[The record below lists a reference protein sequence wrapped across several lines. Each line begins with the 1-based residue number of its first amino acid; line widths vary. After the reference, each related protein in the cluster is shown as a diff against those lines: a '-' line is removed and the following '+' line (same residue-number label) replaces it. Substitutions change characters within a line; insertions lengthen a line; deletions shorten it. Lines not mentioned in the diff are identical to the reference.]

1 MDRKPFKVRKY
12 EIGKED
18 EGKKTL
24 VWVHGFAGAGI
35 IHADVWKQ
43 LSDKYRL
50 VYFDLLGFGN
60 NTRL

>member
-1 MDRKPFKVRKY
+1 MDGKPFKVRKY

-24 VWVHGFAGAGI
+24 VWLAGFGGAGI
-35 IHADVWKQ
+35 MYAFAWKQ
-43 LSDKYRL
+43 LSEKYRL
-50 VYFDLLGFGN
+50 IYFDPLGFGN